1 MSEHPSDDTL
11 ESLGAEDTWEQERV
25 TMSDKLAIVFDG
37 PPSHESGRFVEVE
50 LNGAS
55 VSFGEWQENGDYWE
69 LVLPDPYAERA
80 ALEARLSKMEEALGQ
95 IVEWSKAYPI
105 DVFPEPDFEK
115 VAKVLKDNG
124 MTLDAV
130 SASNMRHVI
139 TEVAGMVREALAGES
154 DE

>member
-1 MSEHPSDDTL
+1 MSEDRHPIII
-11 ESLGAEDTWEQERV
+11 ETWCKTNGCRADVYRQEIRRLK
-25 TMSDKLAIVFDG
+25 DEKF
-37 PPSHESGRFVEVE
+37 
-50 LNGAS
+50 
-55 VSFGEWQENGDYWE
+55 
-69 LVLPDPYAERA
+69 
-80 ALEARLSKMEEALGQ
+80 ALEARLSKMEEALEQ

-139 TEVAGMVREALAGES
+139 TEVAGMATAALAQPVSEQ
-154 DE
+154 